1 MRIHSRTQFKKNQVL
16 RPNSDQFAKIE
27 RLETQL
33 QLWKVDLVQLE
44 A

>member
-27 RLETQL
+27 RLKTQL